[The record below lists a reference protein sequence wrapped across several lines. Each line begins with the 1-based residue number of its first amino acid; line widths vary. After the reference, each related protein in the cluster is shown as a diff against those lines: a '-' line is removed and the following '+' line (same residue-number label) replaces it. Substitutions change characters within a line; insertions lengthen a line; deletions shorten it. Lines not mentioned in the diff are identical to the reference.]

1 MNNSASDWCWPSL
14 GGTLQV
20 GGGGYLDTSRVWIR
34 LPQVWQLQ
42 EQWNSFIFAL
52 NINCHFMKKAKCLV
66 KLEAYA
72 TAVGCF
78 GAHWPLSMWW
88 VTTHNP
94 GLWGSV
100 TSGLQQFTFPR
111 LLQVP
116 LFKAAQIAG
125 LAAGWAHVES
135 PGLDLNPSPWIHLIK
150 NSKQAKL
157 GGTNGPHCKL

>member
-78 GAHWPLSMWW
+78 GAHWPLSLWW

-94 GLWGSV
+94 G
-100 TSGLQQFTFPR
+100 SGEVLH
-111 LLQVP
+111 LGYNSL
-116 LFKAAQIAG
+116 
-125 LAAGWAHVES
+125 
-135 PGLDLNPSPWIHLIK
+135 PSPDFFRYRFL
-150 NSKQAKL
+150 KQPK
-157 GGTNGPHCKL
+157 